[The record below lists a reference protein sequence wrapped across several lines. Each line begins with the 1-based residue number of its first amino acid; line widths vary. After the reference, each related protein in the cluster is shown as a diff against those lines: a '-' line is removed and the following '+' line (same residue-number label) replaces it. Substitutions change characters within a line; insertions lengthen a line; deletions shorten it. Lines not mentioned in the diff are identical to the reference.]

1 MGYVCFYC
9 LVFKDFITKMKLNQ
23 VNPQNVNENKQ
34 QQTTRLHI
42 RKQEKPTLLEDLMLM
57 MLLPS

>member
-1 MGYVCFYC
+1 MCFYC

-23 VNPQNVNENKQ
+23 VNPQNVNANKQ
-34 QQTTRLHI
+34 LTTQLHI
-42 RKQEKPTLLEDLMLM
+42 RKQEKQTLLEDLMLM